1 VAWTRIGSW
10 TRVIQVASTV
20 AHDGVLRVDLHGEAA
35 AILQLSAAGKK
46 GRLQLGE
53 GGEQLVM
60 VAGARNQSSVLPPL
74 PPFARISPLKA
85 SRSTAT

>member
-1 VAWTRIGSW
+1 MVLTP
-10 TRVIQVASTV
+10 VY
-20 AHDGVLRVDLHGEAA
+20 GVLRVDLHGEAA

-60 VAGARNQSSVLPPL
+60 VAGARNHLNLQLNHL
-74 PPFARISPLKA
+74 LH
-85 SRSTAT
+85 TTC